1 MKIKTKRKI
10 WEQNKKIDLNSPKQ
24 NKCMDYHS
32 PKQGGLGNKF
42 FLFFIFLVK
51 ND

>member
-1 MKIKTKRKI
+1 MKMKRKRKI
-10 WEQNKKIDLNSPKQ
+10 WEQNKEIDLNSSKQ

-32 PKQGGLGNKF
+32 PKQGRLGNKI
-42 FLFFIFLVK
+42 FLFFIFLLK

>member
-1 MKIKTKRKI
+1 MKMKRKRKI

-32 PKQGGLGNKF
+32 PNRGGWEIKF
-42 FLFFIFLVK
+42 FYFLFFW
-51 ND
+51 